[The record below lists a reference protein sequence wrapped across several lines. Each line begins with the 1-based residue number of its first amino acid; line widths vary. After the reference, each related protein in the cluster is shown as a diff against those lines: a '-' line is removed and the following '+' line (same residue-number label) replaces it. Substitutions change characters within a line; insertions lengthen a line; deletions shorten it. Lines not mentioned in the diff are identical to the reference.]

1 MEAKNSLIL
10 VIKALQEIGKPINRN
25 LFVNFIVGKETEELS
40 ESNLADL
47 ESYGSGDSHDEDFW
61 SDLLDAALEGEYL
74 RVRSIKQNTIEYTA
88 KGRSFVR
95 KPTSFIIND
104 EEDAMPAV
112 EAVESESDLDELMTS
127 SLSDKKPSKEIASAK
142 TKLQIKII
150 RAIDRKMAL
159 DDFAE
164 SENVALEEVLD
175 EMELL
180 FNQGRKLDI
189 AYFTDEVIGADDMD
203 ELLEY
208 FDAEGDDLDNAL
220 QEYGDVFNIEEI
232 RLARFVW
239 RSNK

>member
-10 VIKALQEIGKPINRN
+10 AIKALQEIGKPINRN
-25 LFVNFIVGKETEELS
+25 LFVNFIMGKETEEIS
-40 ESNLADL
+40 ESNLGDL

-95 KPTSFIIND
+95 KPTSFIISD
-104 EEDAMPAV
+104 EEESVPDDAV
-112 EAVESESDLDELMTS
+112 TDESALDDLVS
-127 SLSDKKPSKEIASAK
+127 STLIEKKPSKEIASAK

-164 SENVALEEVLD
+164 SENIALEEVMD

-189 AYFTDEVIGADDMD
+189 TYFTDEVIGADDMD

-239 RSNK
+239 RNNK

>member
-10 VIKALQEIGKPINRN
+10 AIKALQEIGKPINRN
-25 LFVNFIVGKETEELS
+25 LFVNFIVGKETEEIS
-40 ESNLADL
+40 ESNLGDL

-95 KPTSFIIND
+95 KPSSFIISD
-104 EEDAMPAV
+104 EEESVPDDAV
-112 EAVESESDLDELMTS
+112 TDESALDDLVS
-127 SLSDKKPSKEIASAK
+127 STLIEKKPSKEIASAK

-164 SENVALEEVLD
+164 SENIALEEVMD

-189 AYFTDEVIGADDMD
+189 TYFTDEVIGADDMD

-239 RSNK
+239 RNNK